1 MWTLWGNNGEPMLTH
16 ENGGDVVGSVVNLL
30 WHDLE
35 LVIMS
40 NEVTPLPDRE
50 TGWQYQE
57 SVRSTF
63 LKNIKYIISHREQWR
78 IIVHVRSTR
87 LSAPNVLSYTDTVF
101 AVLLVCQV
109 NDIHYEPILET
120 PLPDHGMSDNIIAWL
135 VGLVNNSKH
144 DVHIEEEYLLKKYEG
159 NPLVVQILKAG
170 GRLNNKYKEALV
182 ADAGRSSSM
191 PYTRGMD
198 ARESLSVV
206 PSSSPPVEQEAGG
219 PEGGAERAVRQAAVG
234 TAAAESA
241 PAALAAAV
249 PAGVMAV
256 EMEPEVVAGGLEGG
270 AEPAVTQAV
279 VGTAAAESAPA
290 ALAAAKK
297 EPERTRRT
305 RRGGGEEEEEKEKD
319 PAVLRQDAG
328 SSSGAASS
336 GARRSIWQTEKR
348 RILLSRMTWS
358 KVCSALETE
367 ELERCFDYH
376 YDKFLDTHPKAKGA
390 GRPSNDQAK
399 RNWLREQ
406 VKAGDKNLVPYIKS
420 IHDAVRSRFC
430 LPTYEEVVLARNQL
444 TFAKMPS
451 VRQMWVENP
460 EKSPFGWSKSNK
472 QVEGVPWK

>member
-50 TGWQYQE
+50 TGWQYQD

-63 LKNIKYIISHREQWR
+63 LKNIKYIISHRDQWR
-78 IIVHVRSTR
+78 ILVHVRSTR

-109 NDIHYEPILET
+109 SDIHYEPILEI
-120 PLPDHGMSDNIIAWL
+120 PLPDDGMSDNIIAWL
-135 VGLVNNSKH
+135 VGLVNNSKQPL
-144 DVHIEEEYLLKKYEG
+144 HIEEEFLLKKYEG
-159 NPLVVQILKAG
+159 NPLVPQILKAG

-234 TAAAESA
+234 T
-241 PAALAAAV
+241 
-249 PAGVMAV
+249 
-256 EMEPEVVAGGLEGG
+256 
-270 AEPAVTQAV
+270 T
-279 VGTAAAESAPA
+279 AAESAPA

-336 GARRSIWQTEKR
+336 GARRSNWQTEKR
-348 RILLSRMTWS
+348 RIKLSRMSWS
-358 KVCSALETE
+358 KVCSALETD

-420 IHDAVRSRFC
+420 IHDAVRSRFW